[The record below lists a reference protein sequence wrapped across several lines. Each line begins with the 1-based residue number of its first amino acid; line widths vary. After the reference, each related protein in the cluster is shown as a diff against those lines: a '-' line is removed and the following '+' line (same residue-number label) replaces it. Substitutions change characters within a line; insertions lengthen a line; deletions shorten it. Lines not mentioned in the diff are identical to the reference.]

1 MEIEVKGHS
10 GCQIDVVSEEG
21 QIFVYKSTADP
32 LYLNRLALQAE
43 KQRNA
48 SLIEFQQENDCKDA
62 ICLFKEFY

>member
-10 GCQIDVVSEEG
+10 GCQMMLSFRRRARF
-21 QIFVYKSTADP
+21 FVYKSTADP

-48 SLIEFQQENDCKDA
+48 SLIVFQHIHCTSY
-62 ICLFKEFY
+62 L

>member
-32 LYLNRLALQAE
+32 LYLNRLAL
-43 KQRNA
+43 KLKN
-48 SLIEFQQENDCKDA
+48 NVMPVW
-62 ICLFKEFY
+62 

>member
-32 LYLNRLALQAE
+32 
-43 KQRNA
+43 
-48 SLIEFQQENDCKDA
+48 I
-62 ICLFKEFY
+62 